1 MRAPL
6 KGIMHLFPFGPLVKV
21 PLYNIPLYMGTYT
34 FRNTV
39 GDQMWY
45 TLGSLS
51 KYRQWKYTKHEN
63 TCL

>member
-21 PLYNIPLYMGTYT
+21 PMYIPLYMGTYT

-51 KYRQWKYTKHEN
+51 KYRH
-63 TCL
+63 